1 MHVLADVLAND
12 LPLEP
17 IFEAFV
23 AEFARH
29 AKNNKNWTKI
39 ARLWPGLSKASSSI
53 DRSRR
58 LPTLIDVLD
67 GDGGVFWLGDIE
79 QLS

>member
-39 ARLWPGLSKASSSI
+39 ASETLAGSFEGVLV
-53 DRSRR
+53 DRPS
-58 LPTLIDVLD
+58 PTLTNAH
-67 GDGGVFWLGDIE
+67 
-79 QLS
+79 